1 MEKEEPEK
9 FITITII
16 SLVTGQTIAKIK
28 GKVLEPGVTYCY
40 SVLDAQQEIR
50 IEWPLK

>member
-16 SLVTGQTIAKIK
+16 SLVTGQTIAQLK
-28 GKVLEPGVTYCY
+28 GKVLEPGMTYCY
-40 SVLDAQQEIR
+40 DVLDAKQVIR